1 VLILLCSANSVF
13 AQPADSSRTV
23 SKFIPT
29 GIRLAVDMVSI
40 AKSRYVETFDGFET
54 SVDVD
59 IYRYYPTVEFG
70 NGSRNYVSE
79 FGSTYTNEGR
89 FWRAGI
95 DINFMKKDTEKNMFF
110 LGFRYGRSKYS
121 ENATILAA
129 DTLWGSYNKSLIN
142 NDMTA
147 SWLELTTGLRVK
159 VWKFFWMGYTGRFKF
174 AKQLNENQALLTTDV
189 PGYGA
194 TDRPTTWG
202 FSYYLMV
209 KLPFRRQR

>member
-1 VLILLCSANSVF
+1 
-13 AQPADSSRTV
+13 V

-29 GIRLAVDMVSI
+29 GIRVAVDMVSI
-40 AKSRYVETFDGFET
+40 ARTQYVETFDGFET

-70 NGSRNYVSE
+70 NGARNFVSE
-79 FGSTYTNEGR
+79 FGSTYKNDGK

-95 DINFMKKDTEKNMFF
+95 DVNFMKKDPEKNMFF

-121 ENATILAA
+121 ESAA
-129 DTLWGSYNKSLIN
+129 IVAMDSLWGNYDQSFTNTN
-142 NDMTA
+142 MTA
-147 SWLELTTGLRVK
+147 SWFELTTGLRVK

-174 AKQLNENQALLTTDV
+174 AKQVDESQPLLTTDI

-194 TDRPTTWG
+194 TDKPTTWG
-202 FSYYLMV
+202 FSYYLMAKIPV
-209 KLPFRRQR
+209 RKQK